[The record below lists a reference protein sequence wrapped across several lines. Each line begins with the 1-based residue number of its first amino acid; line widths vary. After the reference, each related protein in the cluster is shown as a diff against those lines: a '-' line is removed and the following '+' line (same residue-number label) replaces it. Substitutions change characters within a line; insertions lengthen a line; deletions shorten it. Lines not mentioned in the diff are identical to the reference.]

1 MGKSVQK
8 GLKLRG
14 LKAAVLTKFKRF
26 KLIIGRLHY
35 DVKRAKIP
43 GSCSK
48 VRAKQRRTNN
58 ADCVLFCLRLAE
70 LL

>member
-1 MGKSVQK
+1 MG
-8 GLKLRG
+8 
-14 LKAAVLTKFKRF
+14 LTRF
-26 KLIIGRLHY
+26 QLSCDLFPGCFTIGRLHY